1 MYFLLILG
9 NPASQPSGLK
19 PLPEIISSED
29 ADAHSVRSKFNE
41 AYTS

>member
-9 NPASQPSGLK
+9 NPGSQPSGWK

-29 ADAHSVRSKFNE
+29 ADAHGMRSKFDE